1 MVIVSSNNRVV
12 ALRLLRILR
21 SHFRWGQSWLR
32 HRSVW
37 KGKVWWV
44 IQNEIAFNVLNS
56 FQIIY
61 LTRFCVDSWFAC
73 IFDYRS
79 GTVTGNS
86 SLCSAGNSSPLP
98 LILDLNLT
106 SASMWRKL
114 ISLQSKYCDMTLENQ
129 YTVQITTSVMRLTDQ
144 PNPFNFVLDSLNFHP
159 GFVFQGCK

>member
-32 HRSVW
+32 HRSV
-37 KGKVWWV
+37 
-44 IQNEIAFNVLNS
+44 
-56 FQIIY
+56 
-61 LTRFCVDSWFAC
+61 RFCVDSWFAC

-114 ISLQSKYCDMTLENQ
+114 ISLNARRLLTTRLKTDTSPLMGTCGGFSLSSRWRAVKTAWFKLRTFSAFRNPGRSANNKK
-129 YTVQITTSVMRLTDQ
+129 TQIPRL
-144 PNPFNFVLDSLNFHP
+144 LDNR
-159 GFVFQGCK
+159 